1 MSERDKDST
10 KVPTVDSRSQPGN
23 TKLPDK
29 RKLPGKSKIP
39 GKRKDPRKTQSQN
52 LILDTAEKL
61 MREEGYAA
69 VSVRRVG
76 KEAGLK
82 PSLIHYH
89 FPTTDDL
96 FVAVF
101 RRAVVQELDKLDEAG
116 AAPDSL
122 LGIWH
127 SYQNSERTALAL
139 EFMALANH
147 RKAIRDE
154 IATYT
159 EKARRHR
166 AQVLATLLDTDA
178 ITPDFCST
186 EGLAVLMVGVARTL
200 VLEQGLGISLG
211 HDDANRF
218 VEWWLEKLKKDQ
230 P

>member
-1 MSERDKDST
+1 MSEQNNDSFKT
-10 KVPTVDSRSQPGN
+10 PAATSRSR
-23 TKLPDK
+23 PDK
-29 RKLPGKSKIP
+29 TRVP
-39 GKRKDPRKTQSQN
+39 GKRRDPRKTLSQG

-61 MREEGYAA
+61 ILQEGYAA
-69 VSVRRVG
+69 VSVRRVA
-76 KEAGLK
+76 KEAGLT

-101 RRAVVQELDKLDEAG
+101 RRAAVQELDKLDEAG
-116 AAPDSL
+116 TSPDSL

-154 IATYT
+154 IAAYT

-166 AQVLATLLDTDA
+166 AQVLASLLDTDRIA
-178 ITPDFCST
+178 PDSCST

-200 VLEQGLGISLG
+200 VLERGLGISLG

-218 VEWWLEKLKKDQ
+218 IEWWLEKLKKDQ